1 MPVVEKKL
9 LFFLA
14 EFFVILPIYF
24 LVTFMWSQ
32 LTIVLYVGF
41 LNSFLISKQIYNL
54 HICILSPQAGVKG
67 LTVPCLGPKE
77 AQANVREFTEE
88 QLKQG
93 QNVIGLQMGSNKGAS
108 QSAIMVV
115 HGRLLVT
122 QRIINGP
129 WNHGKQWQKSILD
142 SLFVGR
148 IFNNSR

>member
-1 MPVVEKKL
+1 M
-9 LFFLA
+9 
-14 EFFVILPIYF
+14 
-24 LVTFMWSQ
+24 
-32 LTIVLYVGF
+32 
-41 LNSFLISKQIYNL
+41 
-54 HICILSPQAGVKG
+54 KG

-122 QRIINGP
+122 QRIIYGP
-129 WNHGKQWQKSILD
+129 WNHGKQ
-142 SLFVGR
+142 
-148 IFNNSR
+148 

>member
-1 MPVVEKKL
+1 MDNSSKLRDVWTWIVNNSSWKTCAGCWKEIVV
-9 LFFLA
+9 FLGWI
-14 EFFVILPIYF
+14 FCNTTLYF

-93 QNVIGLQMGSNKGAS
+93 QNVIGLQMGSNKGCLT
-108 QSAIMVV
+108 V
-115 HGRLLVT
+115 R
-122 QRIINGP
+122 
-129 WNHGKQWQKSILD
+129 W
-142 SLFVGR
+142 SLWSCKADCWWRSV
-148 IFNNSR
+148 